1 VRAPDSPPATEVF
14 RHPVVEKRKLEEA
27 AFHNRLRDP
36 RLRQNLEEY
45 GRLNANKKYY
55 AVTRSSVEFY
65 TNWLTSRCK
74 GKTVLDYG
82 CGDGMYS
89 CLLARHG
96 AKVTGVDISEV
107 SIANCEARARADR
120 VGSSATFRVMD
131 CERLEFADDSFD
143 FVCESGVLH
152 HLDFR
157 CAMAEISRVLKP
169 GGQAICYESL
179 GHNPFIQAYR
189 RLTPHLRTRY
199 ETDHIVR
206 LSHLDTA
213 REFFGKVE
221 RRFFHLAVLGAVP
234 FRQTRLSGGVLR
246 VLETLDSVLLGLPGL
261 RAQAWIM
268 IFILTNPKKSV
279 SSAR

>member
-1 VRAPDSPPATEVF
+1 VPASPPATEVF
-14 RHPVVEKRKLEEA
+14 RPHAVEKRKLEEA

-36 RLRQNLEEY
+36 RLRQNLAEY
-45 GRLNANKKYY
+45 TRLNANKKYY

-65 TNWLTSRCK
+65 TNWLTSRCH

-82 CGDGMYS
+82 CGDGLYS

-96 AKVTGVDISEV
+96 AKVVGVDISDV
-107 SIANCEARARADR
+107 SVANCEARAQADP
-120 VGSSATFRVMD
+120 VSGSATFRVMD

-143 FVCESGVLH
+143 LVCESGVLH

-157 CAMAEISRVLKP
+157 RAMAEISRVLKP

-213 REFFGKVE
+213 REFFGNVE

-246 VLETLDSVLLGLPGL
+246 ILETLDSVLLRIPGL

-268 IFILTNPKKSV
+268 IFILSNPKKSV
-279 SSAR
+279 SSVR